1 LLLIAG
7 WAFQWPS
14 LDQAPP
20 GQCILIPAAYF
31 SGTKPFSW
39 VHENILKQTA
49 GYRWSQQAGDGQNAI
64 HFRSDL
70 DAVMHPVPR
79 LDGSAGDTPMIE
91 ASAAILAIVSLAIFA
106 AHALD
111 AYRTG

>member
-1 LLLIAG
+1 
-7 WAFQWPS
+7 

-20 GQCILIPAAYF
+20 GQCISIPAAYF

-39 VHENILKQTA
+39 AHENILKQTA
-49 GYRWSQQAGDGQNAI
+49 GYRWGVSRGRQNAI
-64 HFRSDL
+64 YLRSDL
-70 DAVMHPVPR
+70 DAVMYAVPR
-79 LDGSAGDTPMIE
+79 LDGSTGGSTMIE
-91 ASAAILAIVSLAIFA
+91 ASAAILAVVSLAIFA